1 MNDDKKSDSLGTPSN
16 IGYGSVFD
24 QLKELQTFEPKPAN
38 LTLADGQVIQG
49 YSFGAELN
57 VSGEVVFNT
66 GMVGY
71 PESLTDPSYCG
82 QILVLTYPL
91 IGNYGVPSEDE
102 LDQYGLHKYFES
114 DAIQVRALIVSD
126 YSFDHSHHQA
136 MLSLSQ
142 WLIKHN
148 IPALYNIDTRML
160 TKKLRVNG
168 SMLGKIEFNHLPKIE
183 LENPY
188 DLNLVAHVSR
198 KNVQEFGKKEDDDKQ
213 TKIIAID
220 CGIKN
225 NIIRYLCS
233 KGVYL
238 KVVPWDYDFNGDDD
252 KGQFH
257 GLFISNGPGD
267 PEMATKTVEN
277 VKKFMKNSPNIPLF
291 GICLGNQ
298 ILALASGAKTYKM
311 KFGNRGMNQPVI
323 DLRTSR
329 CYITPQNHGFAVDEQ
344 TLSKD
349 WKPFFR
355 NANDH
360 SNEGIIHSY
369 KPWFSVQFHPEA
381 QGGPRDTEFLFD
393 MFLSR
398 IRNRNHY
405 EITIL
410 DNIYRNITHI
420 GSDNIEKVLL
430 LGSGGLSIGQAGE
443 FDYSGSQAIKALK
456 EENVNV
462 VLINPNIATVQTS
475 SNMANNVYFLPV
487 TPEYVTRVIEKER
500 PDGILLQFGG
510 QTALNCGIKLK
521 ENGILEHYGV
531 RVLGTPV
538 ETIEMTE
545 DRQVFAEK
553 LAEVNEKVAPSATAT
568 NIKEA
573 IGVANKIGYPILLRS
588 AFALGGLGSG
598 FAENETE
605 LKALAAKA
613 FANADQ
619 VIIDKSLRGWKEVE
633 YEVVRDI
640 NDNCITVCNME
651 NFDPLGIHTGDSI
664 VVAPSQTLSNHE
676 YYLLRSAAIKIV
688 RHLGVVGECNIQ
700 YALDPYSDDF
710 CVIEV
715 NARLSRSSALASK
728 ATGYPLAYVAAK
740 LALNKTLPS
749 IKNSITK
756 ATQACFE
763 PSLDYCVVKIPKW
776 DMQKFSKGCISTQ
789 IGSAMKSVGEVMA
802 IDRKFEAAISKAL
815 RMVNGECDGFGYVP
829 KEIKALDTKQLDK
842 ELVNPSDI
850 RIFAIASA
858 FQRGYSVDKLNELTR
873 IDPWFLC
880 KLRNIIVTEKLISK
894 YTLND
899 ISKNILLQAK
909 QLGCSDR
916 QIARVLNESKSN
928 DKTNDREEMKVKD
941 DDKIS
946 SIHEND
952 VRKVRTEK
960 YKITPWVK
968 QIDTLAAE
976 FPAFTNYLYVTYNGS
991 EHDLVFNEN
1000 GIIVLGCGAYRIGSS
1015 CEFDWCA
1022 VSAVR
1027 TVRKLNDIDMHNSSN
1042 DKHHP
1047 HHFDYSSM
1055 RNSNKHKRRKHK
1067 GKKKEWSSI
1076 VINYNPETVSTDYD
1090 ECDRMYFEEIS
1101 YERVLDIYEIEK
1113 NCRGIIVSV
1122 GGQIPNNLAIPL
1134 HNAGCKILGTQP
1146 DNIDCAENRHRFSKL
1161 LDELHIDQPLWCEAR
1176 TLNEAQQFAKRVG
1189 YPVLIRPSYVLS
1201 GAAMSVSYN
1210 STDLSTYLQKATDV
1224 SPDHPVVISKFV
1236 MGAKEIEFDGV
1247 ANNGKLLNYAISEH
1261 VENAGVHSGDA
1272 TLILPAQNL
1281 YTETTKRIKKIAK
1294 KIAAALHIT
1303 GPFNTQFLCKDNH
1316 IKVIECN
1323 LRASRSFPFVSKT
1336 FNVNFIDL
1344 ATRAMVLGSIDP
1356 DYEIRPV
1363 NFNIHDMDFVCVKS
1377 PMFSFTR
1384 LDGADPVLR
1393 VEMASTGEVACFGD
1407 NKYEAFIK
1415 ALTSSSVKLP
1425 IPNPSLSTTPNNL
1438 RLDYIYQDLRLCSGK
1453 IISSTSPS
1461 CSPTPPCEE
1470 ETSLDKDKEYDFE
1483 QEPIPFGSPNMK
1495 AMGINPL
1502 QSDTPNISEFLHS
1515 SSFDIK
1521 SAFRPNILLSIGP
1534 QKAKY
1539 SFVDCASLLK
1549 QMGFQIYATENTH
1562 YFYKTHSIETN
1573 LVNKPSQNGG
1583 KTRANAISL
1592 IEDGT
1597 IHFVIN
1603 IPGKDSNDNSVDNKT
1618 DGFMI
1623 RRKSVDF
1630 NVPLISNVKLA
1641 KLFVTSLAKKYL
1653 KSYEFAFDDE
1663 FLHVKSWR
1671 EYMNSANRNIN
1682 Y

>member
-1 MNDDKKSDSLGTPSN
+1 
-16 IGYGSVFD
+16 
-24 QLKELQTFEPKPAN
+24 
-38 LTLADGQVIQG
+38 
-49 YSFGAELN
+49 

-102 LDQYGLHKYFES
+102 LDEYGLHKYFES

-136 MLSLSQ
+136 MLSLSE
-142 WLIKHN
+142 WLSKHR

-168 SMLGKIEFNHLPKIE
+168 SMLGKIEFSHLSKIE
-183 LENPY
+183 IENPY
-188 DLNLVAHVSR
+188 CSNLVAHVSR
-198 KNVQEFGKKEDDDKQ
+198 KKVCDFNNKLDSEPDQV
-213 TKIIAID
+213 KIIAVD

-233 KGVYL
+233 KGVFL
-238 KVVPWDYDFNGDDD
+238 RVVPWNHDFNADFENE
-252 KGQFH
+252 KFH

-267 PEMATKTVEN
+267 PEMATITVEN
-277 VKKFMKNSPNIPLF
+277 VRKFMRDSPDLPLF

-298 ILALASGAKTYKM
+298 ILALSSGAKTYKM
-311 KFGNRGMNQPVI
+311 KFGNRGMNQPVM

-329 CYITPQNHGFAVDEQ
+329 CYITPQNHGFAVDEA
-344 TLSKD
+344 TLCKD

-360 SNEGIIHSY
+360 SNEGIIHCY

-398 IRNRNHY
+398 ISKRNHY
-405 EITIL
+405 EVTIL
-410 DNIYRNITHI
+410 DRIYHNFTHI
-420 GSDNIEKVLL
+420 GSNRVEKVLL

-456 EENVNV
+456 EENVYV

-475 SNMANNVYFLPV
+475 ANMAHQVYFLPV

-521 ENGILEHYGV
+521 ENGILDYYNV
-531 RVLGTPV
+531 RVLGTPI

-545 DRQVFAEK
+545 DRELFAKK
-553 LAEVNEKVAPSATAT
+553 LQEVNEKVAPSDIARNVEECIA
-568 NIKEA
+568 
-573 IGVANKIGYPILLRS
+573 VANKIGYPILLRA

-598 FAENETE
+598 FASNEQE
-605 LKALAAKA
+605 LRQLAAKA
-613 FANADQ
+613 FSNCDQ

-633 YEVVRDI
+633 YEVVRDS

-700 YALDPYSDDF
+700 YALDPYSDDY

-776 DMQKFSKGCISTQ
+776 DMKKFNTSFMSTK

-802 IDRKFEAAISKAL
+802 IDRKFEAAMSKAM

-829 KEIKALDTKQLDK
+829 KEIKLLNDKQLDK
-842 ELVNPSDI
+842 ELINPSDI

-858 FQRGYSVDKLNELTR
+858 MQRGYTVDRIHKLTA

-880 KLRNIIVTEKLISK
+880 KLRNIIVTEKLIALKGDVNELTKPLMLS
-894 YTLND
+894 
-899 ISKNILLQAK
+899 AK
-909 QLGCSDR
+909 QLGMSDQ
-916 QIARVLNESKSN
+916 QIARVLNGMKGSDSPKKDSKEDSTESKQQQL
-928 DKTNDREEMKVKD
+928 T
-941 DDKIS
+941 
-946 SIHEND
+946 END

-960 YKITPWVK
+960 FGIRPFVK

-976 FPAFTNYLYVTYNGS
+976 FPAFTNYLYVTYNGA

-1027 TVRKLNDIDMHNSSN
+1027 TVKELNEMTDIKAVEHHDQHYRRWRESINNPHRRHQHKKSS
-1042 DKHHP
+1042 K
-1047 HHFDYSSM
+1047 SSKSK
-1055 RNSNKHKRRKHK
+1055 RNKK
-1067 GKKKEWSSI
+1067 GKDWCSI

-1090 ECDRMYFEEIS
+1090 ECDRMYFEELS
-1101 YERVLDIYEIEK
+1101 YERVLDIYEMEE
-1113 NCRGIIVSV
+1113 NCHGIIVSV

-1134 HNAGCKILGTQP
+1134 HSAGCKILGTQP
-1146 DNIDCAENRHRFSKL
+1146 DNIDQAENRHRFSKL

-1176 TLNEAQQFAKRVG
+1176 TLNEAQAFANRVG

-1201 GAAMSVSYN
+1201 GAAMNVSY
-1210 STDLSTYLQKATDV
+1210 DYKQLSTYIDKATQL
-1224 SPDHPVVISKFV
+1224 SPKHPVVISKFV
-1236 MGAKEIEFDGV
+1236 SGAKEIEFDGV
-1247 ANNGKLLNYAISEH
+1247 AMNGKLLNYAISEH

-1281 YTETTKRIKKIAK
+1281 YTETTKRIKKISK

-1303 GPFNTQFLCKDNH
+1303 GPFNIQFLCKDNC

-1344 ATRAMVLGSIDP
+1344 ATRAMVFSSVDA
-1356 DYEIRPV
+1356 DYHLKGV
-1363 NFNIHDMDFVCVKS
+1363 NFNIWDMDYVCVKS

-1415 ALTSSSVKLP
+1415 SLTSSGYRLP
-1425 IPNPSLSTTPNNL
+1425 IPNPALSTAPNNL
-1438 RLDYIYQDLRLCSGK
+1438 RLDYIYQDLRTANGK
-1453 IISSTSPS
+1453 LTASASPS
-1461 CSPTPPCEE
+1461 ASPTPPNEASDGE
-1470 ETSLDKDKEYDFE
+1470 PQEVEDLMISSPAMKSMDFNLTLNTSHSMENL
-1483 QEPIPFGSPNMK
+1483 
-1495 AMGINPL
+1495 L
-1502 QSDTPNISEFLHS
+1502 HSDTFDLKQ
-1515 SSFDIK
+1515 SFR
-1521 SAFRPNILLSIGP
+1521 SNILVSIGP

-1549 QMGFQIYATENTH
+1549 QMGFMIYATENTH
-1562 YFYKTHSIETN
+1562 YFYKTHNIHST
-1573 LVNKPSQNGG
+1573 LVAKPSESKKNSNGYG
-1583 KTRANAISL
+1583 AKPNAVSL
-1592 IEDGT
+1592 IENGT
-1597 IHFVIN
+1597 VHFVIN
-1603 IPGKDSNDNSVDNKT
+1603 IPGKDCNDNTVESKT
-1618 DGFMI
+1618 DGYVI

-1630 NVPLISNVKLA
+1630 NIPLISNVKLA

-1663 FLHVKSWR
+1663 FLHIKSWR
-1671 EYMNSANRNIN
+1671 EYLQSANRAVNN
-1682 Y
+1682 